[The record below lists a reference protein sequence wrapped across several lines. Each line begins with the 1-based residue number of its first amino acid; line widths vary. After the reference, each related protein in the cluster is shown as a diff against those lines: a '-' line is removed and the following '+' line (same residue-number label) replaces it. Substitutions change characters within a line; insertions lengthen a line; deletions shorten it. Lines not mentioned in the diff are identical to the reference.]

1 MSIIQYVCYNG
12 EIAEECLVPLDQG
25 FLYGYGVFETINVSS
40 GKLIFFQEHMERLK
54 SSAALLGLEFGQTS
68 EQLMA
73 DCEKLIKKNQI
84 DKGGLRVTLS
94 KGEKKDAIIITARE
108 NHYGD
113 ESFKQGVSICISDYA
128 RNEQSLLVAIKS
140 NNYLEN
146 LLILNEIRKKGFNEA
161 VFFNTK
167 GYLAEGTMSNIFLIR
182 DQKVY
187 TPAQDSGILPGI
199 VRDKVITLLK
209 KHKIPVAEGYY
220 TRETLMNADEIFI
233 TNSLMEI
240 MPVKQLENLKFQ
252 VTGESFTNYLKN
264 LYKKEYDIV

>member
-12 EIAEECLVPLDQG
+12 EITEECLVPLDQG
-25 FLYGYGVFETINVSS
+25 LLYGYGVFETINVSS
-40 GKLIFFQEHMERLK
+40 GKLVFFQEHMERLK

-68 EQLMA
+68 EQLMV
-73 DCEKLIKKNQI
+73 DCEKLIEKNQI

-94 KGEKKDAIIITARE
+94 KSEKKNAIIITARE

-113 ESFKQGVSICISDYA
+113 EVFKQGVSIGVSDYA

-146 LLILNEIRKKGFNEA
+146 LLILNDSKKRGFNEA

-252 VTGESFTNYLKN
+252 VTSESFTNYLKN

>member
-1 MSIIQYVCYNG
+1 MT
-12 EIAEECLVPLDQG
+12 LDQG
-25 FLYGYGVFETINVSS
+25 FLYGYGVFETINVGS
-40 GKLIFFQEHMERLK
+40 GKPVFFQEHMERLK
-54 SSAALLGLEFGQTS
+54 KSALLLGLDFEDKSAQA
-68 EQLMA
+68 LA
-73 DCEKLIKKNQI
+73 DCERLIKKNQM

-94 KGEKKDAIIITARE
+94 KGTKKDAIIITARE

-113 ESFKQGVSICISDYA
+113 ESFKQGVGICISDYA
-128 RNEQSLLVAIKS
+128 RNEQSLLVSIKS

-146 LLILNEIRKKGFNEA
+146 LLILNDSKKRGFNEA
-161 VFFNTK
+161 AFFNTK
-167 GYLAEGTMSNIFLIR
+167 GYLAEGTMSNIFFIK

-187 TPAQDSGILPGI
+187 TPSKDNGLLPGI
-199 VRDKVITLLK
+199 VRDKVIALLG
-209 KHKIPVAEGYY
+209 KHKIAVEEGCY

-264 LYKKEYDIV
+264 LYKKEYDII